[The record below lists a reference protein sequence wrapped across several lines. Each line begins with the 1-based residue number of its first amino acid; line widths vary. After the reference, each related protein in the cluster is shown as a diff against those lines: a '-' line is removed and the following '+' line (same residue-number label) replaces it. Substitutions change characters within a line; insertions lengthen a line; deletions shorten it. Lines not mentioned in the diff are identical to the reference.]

1 MIYNS
6 IEPTTVVSSL
16 LVVGF
21 FVLLEEV
28 VSSDF
33 FAECEAHSSDA
44 KRYLMKESRNN
55 VFCERWKIYVPPSL
69 KGLIDKG
76 GGDYDA
82 IG

>member
-33 FAECEAHSSDA
+33 FAEVTFFVVEVAFCFGVA
-44 KRYLMKESRNN
+44 KNANKLPHKPPAMCAKIAMLS
-55 VFCERWKIYVPPSL
+55 FC
-69 KGLIDKG
+69 
-76 GGDYDA
+76 
-82 IG
+82 